1 MAGFLRISCQVDG
14 RLQLNRGTVLI
25 HWLRGLPIRR
35 ASLIRVLFLVGPIW
49 LQTMDSIDREHAEQ
63 LLFRG
68 LESAGQIHFA
78 RDASGNVTGLDIQL
92 RGSATAGA
100 IASGIL

>member
-1 MAGFLRISCQVDG
+1 M
-14 RLQLNRGTVLI
+14 
-25 HWLRGLPIRR
+25 HWLRGLANHR
-35 ASLIRVLFLVGPIW
+35 AWLIRVLFLVGPIW

-68 LESAGQIHFA
+68 LESTGQIHYA
-78 RDASGNVTGLDIQL
+78 RGGSGNVTGLDIQL

>member
-1 MAGFLRISCQVDG
+1 MPE
-14 RLQLNRGTVLI
+14 LNRRTVLI

-49 LQTMDSIDREHAEQ
+49 LQTMDSTNREHAEQ

-68 LESAGQIHFA
+68 LESTGEVHYI
-78 RDASGNVTGLDIQL
+78 RDASGNVTGLRVRL
-92 RGSATAGA
+92 HGPAAAGATAHGT
-100 IASGIL
+100 L

>member
-1 MAGFLRISCQVDG
+1 MAGFLRISRHLEG
-14 RLQLNRGTVLI
+14 RLELNRRTVLI

-68 LESAGQIHFA
+68 LESTGQIHYA
-78 RDASGNVTGLDIQL
+78 RDASGSVTGLDIQL
-92 RGSATAGA
+92 HGPATAGA